1 MSETNNLPTTVT
13 EETELMTLSITN
25 AVHALKPNERLIAL
39 KNDVDKA
46 NADIATIAKEY
57 KTNPIAFLDK
67 HDEESLQRIIS
78 DGDALKNVNKDIDK
92 AKKAIRSFYE
102 SEKKAAL
109 ELLQSYLDADSLLE
123 LDANLQTMK
132 DIKDDL
138 KFRRAEKRWKELE
151 PTFLAALSHY
161 PIIASIAPELQDFTT
176 FQLREPRCNG
186 KQLVT
191 GAVSRSVSK
200 TRAEGFIRDTIDDW
214 AKGLEAYQA
223 NGHELSP
230 KYNALLLQEFKQNP
244 SGDFIFERS
253 AELKQVQNLEEEKAR
268 EAEIARQKELE
279 RRRQEALEAE
289 RKAKELAEQQAQA
302 KKEAEAAAKNA
313 KQVAQTQTNTDIV
326 NNAQLQAEQA
336 QLAAEALNVQAKAAQ
351 KEAKQLKATVSAI
364 PVTTTDTKFPNYVKQ
379 LRQRNEAHPI
389 SGRNDNKVREV
400 YRLTHALVDKSSPI
414 RSEILKPGT
423 DEIDFDKVMELIRYV
438 INL

>member
-1 MSETNNLPTTVT
+1 MSETTNLPTTVT

-25 AVHALKPNERLIAL
+25 AMHALKPNERLIAL

-46 NADIATIAKEY
+46 NADISAIVKEY
-57 KTNPIAFLDK
+57 NTNPIAFLDK
-67 HDEESLQRIIS
+67 HDEESLQAIIS
-78 DGDALKNVNKDIDK
+78 DGNALKSVNKDISDAEK
-92 AKKAIRSFYE
+92 SIKTFYD

-109 ELLQSYLDADSLLE
+109 ELLQSYLDSDSLLE
-123 LDANLQTMK
+123 LNTNLQTMK
-132 DIKDDL
+132 TIKDDL
-138 KFRRAEKRWKELE
+138 KFKRAEKRWKELE
-151 PTFLAALSHY
+151 PAFLAALSHY
-161 PIIASIAPELQDFTT
+161 PIIASTAPELQDFTA
-176 FQLREPRCNG
+176 FQLRDPRCNG
-186 KQLVT
+186 KKLVT

-200 TRAEGFIRDTIDDW
+200 TKAEAFIRDTVDDW
-214 AKGLEAYQA
+214 AKALETYQT

-244 SGDFIFERS
+244 SSDFIFKRS
-253 AELKQVQNLEEEKAR
+253 ADLKQAQNLEEEEAR
-268 EAEIARQKELE
+268 KAEIARRQELE

-289 RKAKELAEQQAQA
+289 RRAKELTEQQAQA
-302 KKEAEAAAKNA
+302 KKEAEAAAENA
-313 KQVAQTQTNTDIV
+313 KQVAQTQTNTDVV
-326 NNAQLQAEQA
+326 NNAQLQAQQA
-336 QLAAEALNVQAKAAQ
+336 QLAAEALKVQAQAAQ

-400 YRLTHALVDKSSPI
+400 YRLTHALIDKSSPVRPDI
-414 RSEILKPGT
+414 IKPGT
-423 DEIDFDKVMELIRYV
+423 DEIDFDKVIELIRYV

>member
-46 NADIATIAKEY
+46 NADISAIVKEY
-57 KTNPIAFLDK
+57 NANPIAFLDK
-67 HDEESLQRIIS
+67 HDEESLQTIIS
-78 DGDALKNVNKDIDK
+78 NGDALKSVNNDI
-92 AKKAIRSFYE
+92 ANAQRSIKTFYDT
-102 SEKKAAL
+102 EKKTAL
-109 ELLQSYLDADSLLE
+109 ELLDSYLDTDSLSE
-123 LDANLQTMK
+123 LSTNLQTMK
-132 DIKDDL
+132 TIKDDL
-138 KFRRAEKRWKELE
+138 KFKRAEKRWEELE

-161 PIIASIAPELQDFTT
+161 PIIASTAPELQDFTA
-176 FQLREPRCNG
+176 FQLRDPRCNG
-186 KQLVT
+186 KKLVT

-200 TRAEGFIRDTIDDW
+200 TRAETFIRETVDDW
-214 AKGLEAYQA
+214 AKALETYQT

-244 SGDFIFERS
+244 SSDFIFKRS
-253 AELKQVQNLEEEKAR
+253 AELKQMQNLEEEEAR
-268 EAEIARQKELE
+268 QAEIARQKEIE

-289 RKAKELAEQQAQA
+289 RKAKELAEQQAKA

-313 KQVAQTQTNTDIV
+313 KQVAQTQTNTDVV
-326 NNAQLQAEQA
+326 NNAQLQAQHA
-336 QLAAEALNVQAKAAQ
+336 QLAAEALKVEAQAAQ
-351 KEAKQLKATVSAI
+351 KEAKQLKATISAI

-414 RSEILKPGT
+414 HPDILKPGT

>member
-244 SGDFIFERS
+244 SSDFIFERS

-289 RKAKELAEQQAQA
+289 RKAKELAEQQAQL
-302 KKEAEAAAKNA
+302 KVEA
-313 KQVAQTQTNTDIV
+313 Q
-326 NNAQLQAEQA
+326 
-336 QLAAEALNVQAKAAQ
+336 AAQ

-400 YRLTHALVDKSSPI
+400 YRLTHALVDKSSPV